1 MVSEIQILKSVLMMS
16 VPVSIIVPCYN
27 QAHFLKDSLQSVLDQ
42 TYSRWECIIVNDGSP
57 DDTESIAQKWCAL
70 DSRFKYLKKENGGP
84 SSARN
89 AGIQISEGDFILPL
103 DADDCISSV
112 FLEKLVP
119 ELLDDESLGVVSCYT
134 KFFSENIKETS
145 FNLKPRGTNWIYLLY
160 VNQLIATSLYRKKCW
175 KEVGG
180 YDESMKK
187 GFEDWEFWIA
197 VTKQGWNYKIIEEF
211 LFFYRKAKKSRQ
223 VDTITNHFETSREYI
238 CKKHKELYIQDFDN
252 CMTVLFFELNEHRT
266 SKMKMKNSIEYRI
279 GRVIT
284 KPFRIISKL
293 FSTKK

>member
-1 MVSEIQILKSVLMMS
+1 MNTPK
-16 VPVSIIVPCYN
+16 VSIIVPCFN
-27 QAHFLKDSLQSVLDQ
+27 QAHFLKDSLQSVYDQ
-42 TYSRWECIIVNDGSP
+42 TYQNWECIIVNDGSP
-57 DDTESIAQKWCAL
+57 DETAVKARLWCDM
-70 DSRFKYLKKENGGP
+70 DSRFKYLYKENGGP

-89 AGIQISEGDFILPL
+89 AGIQISKGDFILPL
-103 DADDCISSV
+103 DADDSISSI

-119 ELLDDESLGVVSCYT
+119 ELLNDESLGVVSCYT
-134 KFFSENIKETS
+134 KFFSTDINKTS
-145 FNLKPRGTNWIYLLY
+145 YNLKPRGTNWIYLLY

-175 KEVGG
+175 EEVDG

-197 VTKQGWNYKIIEEF
+197 VTKRGWNYKIIEEF
-211 LFFYRKAKKSRQ
+211 LFFYRKAKRSRQ

-266 SKMKMKNSIEYRI
+266 NKMEIKNSLEYKI
-279 GRVIT
+279 GKIIT
-284 KPFRIISKL
+284 KPFKIITKL
-293 FSTKK
+293 FIILK

>member
-1 MVSEIQILKSVLMMS
+1 MNTPK
-16 VPVSIIVPCYN
+16 VSIIVPCFN
-27 QAHFLKDSLQSVLDQ
+27 QAHFLKDSLQSVYDQ
-42 TYSRWECIIVNDGSP
+42 TYQNWECIIVNDGSP
-57 DDTESIAQKWCAL
+57 DETAVKARLWCDM
-70 DSRFKYLKKENGGP
+70 DSRFKYLYKENGGP

-89 AGIQISEGDFILPL
+89 AGIQISKGDFILPL
-103 DADDCISSV
+103 DADDSISSI

-119 ELLDDESLGVVSCYT
+119 ELLNDESLGVVSCYT
-134 KFFSENIKETS
+134 KFFSTDINKTS
-145 FNLKPRGTNWIYLLY
+145 YNLKPRGTNWIYLLY

-175 KEVGG
+175 EEVDG

-197 VTKQGWNYKIIEEF
+197 VTKRGWNYKIIEEF
-211 LFFYRKAKKSRQ
+211 LFFYRKAKRSRQ

-266 SKMKMKNSIEYRI
+266 NKMEIKNSLEYKI
-279 GRVIT
+279 GKIIT
-284 KPFRIISKL
+284 KPFKIITNL
-293 FSTKK
+293 FIILK